1 MNKVIENKDFE
12 SALANLDNK
21 LIMDKAC
28 ASFRNIIERD
38 ELYRC
43 KLVALWEAMQK
54 WNPQGRKFTSFLYQ
68 KVRWECLKVVQIQ
81 KKQRLLP
88 ILRDEASHFTS
99 DFHEMIEIL
108 PLELQDIL
116 VKRYIY
122 NMTLREIS
130 QFYGTCHET
139 TRRKINRA
147 LEMLKNHQKS

>member
-54 WNPQGRKFTSFLYQ
+54 WNPQVENYT
-68 KVRWECLKVVQIQ
+68 
-81 KKQRLLP
+81 
-88 ILRDEASHFTS
+88 HF
-99 DFHEMIEIL
+99 
-108 PLELQDIL
+108 
-116 VKRYIY
+116 
-122 NMTLREIS
+122 
-130 QFYGTCHET
+130 
-139 TRRKINRA
+139 
-147 LEMLKNHQKS
+147 